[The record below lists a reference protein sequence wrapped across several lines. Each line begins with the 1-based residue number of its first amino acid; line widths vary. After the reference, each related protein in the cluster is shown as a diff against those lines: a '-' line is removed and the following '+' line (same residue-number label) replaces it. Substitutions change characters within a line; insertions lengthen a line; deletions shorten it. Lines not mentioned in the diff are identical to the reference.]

1 MREWWNGRHAG
12 LRIQCLRAWGFKSP
26 LSHQF
31 KRIRTNLPERR
42 GGRFFLYFFKLEEA
56 HSEIEPPMPRRKN
69 TTDCKGLL
77 FLLSGSD
84 DPMLGLSEELW
95 SKLMEAAIA
104 SSFFGYAARRL
115 LVIVFP
121 SLPTMAFQAIMSVS
135 RRKRKTSN
143 QRRRHASSSFRHPA
157 P

>member
-1 MREWWNGRHAG
+1 
-12 LRIQCLRAWGFKSP
+12 
-26 LSHQF
+26 
-31 KRIRTNLPERR
+31 
-42 GGRFFLYFFKLEEA
+42 
-56 HSEIEPPMPRRKN
+56 MPRRKN

-104 SSFFGYAARRL
+104 SSFLRIYGIPAFGYSFSL
-115 LVIVFP
+115 LADHGFSGYYERI
-121 SLPTMAFQAIMSVS
+121 STQE
-135 RRKRKTSN
+135 KTSN

-157 P
+157 R